1 MLVFFPQRGQIRKP
15 FSFVFMVYLRGNRCG
30 PFVVFTDEGEPYETL
45 YRRPL
50 LQLALLAERTGFEP
64 MYTGV
69 KVPCLNRLAIPLC
82 CRSFP
87 AVIER
92 KDGDHAAFA
101 VVTGAGVEPVQ
112 A

>member
-1 MLVFFPQRGQIRKP
+1 
-15 FSFVFMVYLRGNRCG
+15 
-30 PFVVFTDEGEPYETL
+30 
-45 YRRPL
+45 
-50 LQLALLAERTGFEP
+50 

-92 KDGDHAAFA
+92 KDGDHAAYA
-101 VVTGAGVEPVQ
+101 VVTGAGVEPGFPRFPDYLETTPYVLP
-112 A
+112 AR